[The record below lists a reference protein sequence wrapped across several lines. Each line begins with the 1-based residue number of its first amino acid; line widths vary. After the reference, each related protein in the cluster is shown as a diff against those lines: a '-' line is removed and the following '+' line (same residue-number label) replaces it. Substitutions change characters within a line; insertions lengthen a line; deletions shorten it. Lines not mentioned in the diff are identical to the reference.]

1 VPETPPAHPV
11 GDDSQAPGFAGEAD
25 PRRVILL
32 VARDARRAA
41 LCAILDRIEPR
52 CRIETASN
60 PLDASLRLMR
70 DRTHLLVLDLA
81 FGQAPSLALIHHVAR
96 SAPSTLVV
104 VFDEE
109 ATRLP
114 IQPYDV
120 WSWHG
125 AETVMRR
132 ALGTL
137 S

>member
-1 VPETPPAHPV
+1 
-11 GDDSQAPGFAGEAD
+11 
-25 PRRVILL
+25 VILL
-32 VARDARRAA
+32 VALDTRRAA
-41 LCAILDRIEPR
+41 LHAILERIEPR
-52 CRIETASN
+52 CRVESASS
-60 PLDASLRLMR
+60 PLDASHRLMR

-104 VFDEE
+104 AFDEV

-132 ALGTL
+132 TLGAL